1 MLFFSTTCK
10 GNRASFTKMV
20 LMMSEL
26 TQENPGKQIL
36 LLGNEAITRGA
47 LEAGVDVATTYP
59 GTPSSEIADTF
70 SAIAKE
76 ATQQNKDP
84 GFYFQYSVNEKV
96 ALEVAAAAS
105 FCGLRALTCMKHV
118 GLNVAADTFMTYMYV
133 GCRGGH
139 LIVSADDP
147 YCHSSQ
153 NEQDNRYFAL
163 FGGAPMLEPTTPQEA
178 KEMTR
183 LGFDIS
189 EQLSLPLLLRTTT
202 RLNHARGPITLQQL
216 QPPRKKGSF
225 KKDPLLVTVPATA
238 RAKHPMLLKHLEEAE
253 KLSEKSPFN
262 EIITIGKPQDVGIV
276 TSGVS
281 FTYVKEMAE
290 ELHLNVKILKLGMT
304 HPIPRAMCEK
314 FITSCSSLLMVEEL
328 EPFLENQFK
337 QLAFDIGADVKIY
350 GKSSGHFSR
359 LYEYTP
365 DIVAE
370 AFSKIFKM
378 KNPFPAPVQS
388 TLKAPRRPPSL
399 CAGCPH
405 RATYYAVKKAASK
418 DTIYPTDIGCYTL
431 GKEPPIEVA
440 DVLLCMGSNAGMAC
454 GFSIATDQKI
464 VSFMGDSTFFH
475 AGIPPVINA
484 VHHHH
489 DVVITILDNRTTAM
503 TGHQPHPGT
512 PIDGM
517 GRPAKLI
524 KVEDVV
530 KGCGIEHIEI
540 VNPNNIKETT
550 AGFKRALDFKGPAVV
565 VSKSPCILLEVQ
577 RKRKAKEDIQV
588 YQINQ
593 ETCKRCKTCIG
604 KFGCTAFYF
613 AEDGSVHIDPAQC
626 NGCGNCVQVC
636 PFGAIAAEESP

>member
-1 MLFFSTTCK
+1 MLLFFYDIQENCS
-10 GNRASFTKMV
+10 SFTIQV
-20 LMMSEL
+20 LMMSEII
-26 TQENPGKQIL
+26 QEKPGKKIL

-47 LEAGVDVATTYP
+47 LEAGVDIATTYP

-76 ATQQNKDP
+76 ALKQNKDP

-105 FCGLRALTCMKHV
+105 FCGLRSLTCMKHV
-118 GLNVAADTFMTYMYV
+118 GLNVASDTFMTYMYV

-139 LIVSADDP
+139 IIVSADDP

-183 LGFDIS
+183 LGFEIS
-189 EQLSLPLLLRTTT
+189 EQLNLPLLLRTTT
-202 RLNHARGPITLQQL
+202 RLNHARGPITLHKMQK
-216 QPPRKKGSF
+216 PRKKGYF
-225 KKDPLLVTVPATA
+225 QKDPMLVTVPATA
-238 RAKHPMLLKHLEEAE
+238 RARHPILLKKLEEAE
-253 KLSEKSPFN
+253 KISEKSPFN
-262 EIITIGKPQDVGIV
+262 EIITIGKPQDIGIV

-281 FTYVKEMAE
+281 FSYVKEMAE
-290 ELHLNVKILKLGMT
+290 ELHLDVKILKLGMT
-304 HPIPRAMCEK
+304 HPIPRNMCEK
-314 FITSCSSLLMVEEL
+314 FIKNCSSLILVEEL

-337 QLAFDIGADVKIY
+337 ALAYDVGADVKIY
-350 GKSSGHFSR
+350 GKSTGHFSR
-359 LYEYTP
+359 LYEYNP

-370 AFSKIFKM
+370 AFSKIFKV
-378 KNPFPAPVQS
+378 KNPFPKPIQS
-388 TLKAPRRPPSL
+388 ALKLPRRPPSL
-399 CAGCPH
+399 CPGCPH

-431 GKEPPIEVA
+431 GKEPPLEMA

-454 GFSIATDQKI
+454 GFSVATDQKI
-464 VSFMGDSTFFH
+464 ISFMGDSTFFH
-475 AGIPPVINA
+475 SGIPPVINA
-484 VHHHH
+484 VHHNH
-489 DVVITILDNRTTAM
+489 DVVITVLDNRTTAM

-512 PIDGM
+512 SYDGM
-517 GRPAKLI
+517 GRSAKLI

-540 VNPNNIKETT
+540 VDPNKIKETT
-550 AGFKRALDFKGPAVV
+550 EAFKRALEFKGPSVV

-577 RKRKAKEDIQV
+577 RKRKAKEDIQR

-593 ETCKRCKTCIG
+593 EKCKRCKTCIG
-604 KFGCTAFYF
+604 RFGCPALYF
-613 AEDGSVHIDPAQC
+613 DEDESVHIDAAQC

-636 PFGAIAAEESP
+636 PFGAISVEENP

>member
-1 MLFFSTTCK
+1 MLFFFYHIPENCVSF
-10 GNRASFTKMV
+10 ASMV
-20 LMMSEL
+20 FIMTNL
-26 TQENPGKQIL
+26 TEDKPGKQIL

-59 GTPSSEIADTF
+59 GTPASEIADTF

-76 ATQQNKDP
+76 ATLQNKDP

-105 FCGLRALTCMKHV
+105 FCGLRSLTCMKHV
-118 GLNVAADTFMTYMYV
+118 GLNVASDTFMTYMYV

-139 LIVSADDP
+139 IIVSADDP

-183 LGFDIS
+183 IGFEIS
-189 EQLSLPLLLRTTT
+189 EKLLLPLLLRTTT
-202 RLNHARGPITLQQL
+202 RLNHMRGPITFNALQQ
-216 QPPRKKGSF
+216 PRKKGYF

-238 RAKHPMLLKHLEEAE
+238 RAKHPVLLKHLEEAE
-253 KLSEKSPFN
+253 KISEKSPFN
-262 EIITIGKPQDVGIV
+262 EIITIGKPEDVGIV

-281 FTYVKEMAE
+281 YTYVKEMAE
-290 ELHLNVKILKLGMT
+290 ELGLNVKILKLGMT
-304 HPIPRAMCEK
+304 NPIPRAMCGK
-314 FITSCSSLLMVEEL
+314 FIKSCSSLVVVEEL

-337 QLAFDIGADVKIY
+337 VLAFDVGADVKIY
-350 GKSSGHFSR
+350 GKSTGHFSR

-365 DIVAE
+365 DIVVD
-370 AFSKIFKM
+370 AFSKIFKVN
-378 KNPFPAPVQS
+378 NPFPKPIQS
-388 TLKAPRRPPSL
+388 VLKAPRRPPSL
-399 CAGCPH
+399 CPGCPH
-405 RATYYAVKKAASK
+405 RATYYAVKKAAPK

-431 GKEPPIEVA
+431 GKEPPLEMA

-454 GFSIATDQKI
+454 GFSVATDQKI
-464 VSFMGDSTFFH
+464 ISFMGDSTFFH
-475 AGIPPVINA
+475 SGIPPVVNA
-484 VHHHH
+484 AHHNH
-489 DVVITILDNRTTAM
+489 DVVITVLDNRTTAM

-512 PIDGM
+512 PFDGM

-540 VNPNNIKETT
+540 VDPNKIKETT
-550 AGFKRALDFKGPAVV
+550 AAFKRALEFKGPSVV

-577 RKRKAKEDIQV
+577 RKRRAKEEIQL

-593 ETCKRCKTCIG
+593 EICQRCKTCIG
-604 KFGCTAFYF
+604 RFGCPALYF
-613 AEDGSVHIDPAQC
+613 AEDGSVHIDAAQC
-626 NGCGNCVQVC
+626 NGCGNCAQVC
-636 PFGAIAAEESP
+636 PFGAISAEGSQ